1 MLTFISPRKLNFHHN
16 NFIISNKGW
25 HVVIK
30 LASSLPSNGSR
41 LKFWAV
47 LNSTLCKNPKT
58 YAVTLF
64 RYPAIRVCN
73 QYGAAGKWRVLH
85 RRFRT
90 EQLLARLLKDL
101 LKVTDLHESYLS
113 VSTDI
118 IRRWSSFTIPDG
130 MMAFWMPLAEFTW
143 QSMSRQLSKVPNLPN
158 YDILD
163 SYHCWGKCLSWPN

>member
-118 IRRWSSFTIPDG
+118 NTQMIIIYHSRRYDG
-130 MMAFWMPLAEFTW
+130 F
-143 QSMSRQLSKVPNLPN
+143 
-158 YDILD
+158 LD
-163 SYHCWGKCLSWPN
+163 AISWIHLTKYVTPA